1 MATENQLQQKI
12 KEEEMTEMEPA
23 KIFGFS
29 ETTEMEEEEK
39 KPVIRSALG
48 FPYIPPNDNQE
59 TVLQMLKREKEEDK
73 EFRRMIGIQE
83 KRRLE
88 RNPHLKTGTFGPGT
102 GTKSLY
108 EKIQDLL
115 KDY

>member
-1 MATENQLQQKI
+1 MSLFQKLYNKLSCQKMATENQLQQKI

-29 ETTEMEEEEK
+29 ETAEMKEEER
-39 KPVIRSALG
+39 KPVIRSFVG

-73 EFRRMIGIQE
+73 EFRRMIV
-83 KRRLE
+83 L
-88 RNPHLKTGTFGPGT
+88 
-102 GTKSLY
+102 
-108 EKIQDLL
+108 
-115 KDY
+115 